1 MGVYKGD
8 DRAVIAYRV
17 SWPDQKIIETTINGL
32 EHSLFENRIHIIGKD
47 EDYILST
54 LFG

>member
-1 MGVYKGD
+1 MDSFSYEVERDKKSGE
-8 DRAVIAYRV
+8 
-17 SWPDQKIIETTINGL
+17 IENTTRQL
-32 EHSLFENRIHIIGKD
+32 ELIRHRIHIIGKD